1 MYEWDSPFLTKDKH
15 CLQIPISRKLCC
27 VFGLPFMQ
35 AIHHRL
41 KTRMLLRS
49 NPCRPHSYL
58 TYPLNPLSSK
68 GQRQVGTKSNHH
80 TVWNNLGM
88 IKYPNFAES
97 KCNIFRLPSNSYPW
111 KKKKKQHE
119 NRIQTEYTGV
129 HELFISYTKCSST
142 PKVLSLHPHQQEM
155 ERTSFLPA
163 WDTRAGKLKMYI
175 SIFQFLKTT
184 GCGETLRL
192 QK

>member
-27 VFGLPFMQ
+27 VFGLPFMH

-68 GQRQVGTKSNHH
+68 GQWQVGTKSNHR

-111 KKKKKQHE
+111 KKKKRKKKTARKQNTLVSMNYLSHTQSAVPHLKFSHYILTNKRWKE
-119 NRIQTEYTGV
+119 PR
-129 HELFISYTKCSST
+129 SSQ
-142 PKVLSLHPHQQEM
+142 PG
-155 ERTSFLPA
+155 
-163 WDTRAGKLKMYI
+163 TRGLA
-175 SIFQFLKTT
+175 S
-184 GCGETLRL
+184 
-192 QK
+192 